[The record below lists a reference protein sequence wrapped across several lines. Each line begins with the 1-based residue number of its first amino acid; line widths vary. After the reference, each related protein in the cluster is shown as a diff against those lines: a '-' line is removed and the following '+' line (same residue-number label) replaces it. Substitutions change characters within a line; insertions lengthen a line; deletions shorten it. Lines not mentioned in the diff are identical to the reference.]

1 MLTTN
6 SVLLRPVP
14 LRSQLAIFEN
24 KAKKN
29 LHYFRKTLYRR
40 CLTELSIFL
49 EVLNISVFWIWLW
62 FWICEGSE
70 YARVLN
76 ITRLDRLLNV
86 SEYPW
91 IIPEECFNMPKCWAL
106 TRPYSDRSREGCNL
120 TYLKNSAKRNLHYFR
135 KTLYGRCVR
144 GLWVYLQS
152 WIYQRSEY
160 GSGSEYRRVMNIP
173 CFWIYQ
179 GSEYVRILN
188 MPGFWIYQGHTG
200 F

>member
-1 MLTTN
+1 MEILCINLKPSKLAILGGQAAFLQQKTDFFWKRLRLRMLTTN
-6 SVLLRPVP
+6 STLLRPVS

-91 IIPEECFNMPKCWAL
+91 IIPEYVL
-106 TRPYSDRSREGCNL
+106 ISLD
-120 TYLKNSAKRNLHYFR
+120 NSWRMF
-135 KTLYGRCVR
+135 
-144 GLWVYLQS
+144 
-152 WIYQRSEY
+152 
-160 GSGSEYRRVMNIP
+160 
-173 CFWIYQ
+173 
-179 GSEYVRILN
+179 
-188 MPGFWIYQGHTG
+188 
-200 F
+200 